1 MWFPHITVA
10 TVVFQNNQFLMV
22 HERPEGPL
30 VINQPAGHLEDDE
43 TLIEA
48 AIRETKEETGWEVE
62 ITHYLGVRQFN
73 AANGKTYIRHSF
85 AATPLNFD
93 TSCHID
99 DDIIEATWMTYEEIL
114 AVETQLRSPLVL
126 HDIKRFNK
134 DKLMP
139 LDFLYDVTDE
149 VQKTKHKK
157 NKSKNKFKNKSK

>member
-1 MWFPHITVA
+1 MWFPHVTVA

-62 ITHYLGVRQFN
+62 ITHYLGVRQFK
-73 AANGKTYIRHSF
+73 APNGQTYIRHSF
-85 AATPLNFD
+85 TAAPLNFD
-93 TSCHID
+93 TSFDID

-114 AVETQLRSPLVL
+114 AAEAQLRSPLVL
-126 HDIKRFNK
+126 HDIQRFHDNK
-134 DKLMP
+134 WMP
-139 LDFLYDVTDE
+139 LEFLYD
-149 VQKTKHKK
+149 
-157 NKSKNKFKNKSK
+157 FMA